1 MADRNLF
8 IAIALSLL
16 VLSVWSYLQPPAPP
30 PSPAAATQPAAS
42 APAPAVPTPTPAQTP
57 RGVTPV
63 QPEALAPEPAEQLVE
78 ITNDLYHATLSS
90 RGGELREWQ
99 LQQYVEA
106 DRPGRP
112 KVVLTTSEAGDPAAL
127 STPLLELGVGDW
139 SKATFDVTRPDA
151 NTIVFSRTRAGI
163 SVRKTYVLDPEN
175 YLLTLRLQVTNGS
188 AAAVEPV
195 FGVLWP
201 ARVSTQW
208 DFHEYALV
216 AFQDGSLHKSPLAG
230 AGQAGFFGSLV
241 SSGPPEDPFY
251 DANVEWA
258 GAETRYFLSV
268 MVPDLARDASAR
280 FVTLAPGQAAEAALT
295 FSPVSIPPGQSIE
308 REIRVYVGPKD
319 EARLEAVGANL
330 SRSIDL
336 GYSWMAP
343 LTQLFVWLLR
353 AFYAVIP
360 NYGIAI
366 ILLTVLVRVVTMPLT
381 AKQMASMKRLG
392 ALQPQMKAIQ
402 ERFPDDRQKQQEA
415 IMKLYKDAGVS
426 PLTAVTGGCF
436 PILLQFPVFV
446 GLYYA
451 LQSSIELRQAPF
463 FGWIQDLS
471 APEALF
477 TIPGIDLPVRVLP
490 LVMGLS
496 MVVQAKI
503 APQPTADPAQARMM
517 ATIMPVLFTVMFYTF
532 PSGLVLYWLV
542 SNVLAAG
549 QQWWMMRGQPTPEPA
564 PVAAPRP
571 RGKG

>member
-1 MADRNLF
+1 MTPVL
-8 IAIALSLL
+8 IAGGGIGGLTTALTLHTRGFDAL
-16 VLSVWSYLQPPAPP
+16 VLERANDLQP
-30 PSPAAATQPAAS
+30 
-42 APAPAVPTPTPAQTP
+42 
-57 RGVTPV
+57 
-63 QPEALAPEPAEQLVE
+63 
-78 ITNDLYHATLSS
+78 
-90 RGGELREWQ
+90 
-99 LQQYVEA
+99 
-106 DRPGRP
+106 
-112 KVVLTTSEAGDPAAL
+112 
-127 STPLLELGVGDW
+127 LGVGINLLPHAVRELTELGLGDW
-139 SKATFDVTRPDA
+139 SEAAFDVSRPAPD
-151 NTIVFSRTRAGI
+151 TLVFSRTKQGV
-163 SVRKTYVLDPEN
+163 SVRKTFLFDPST
-175 YLLTLRLQVTNGS
+175 YLLTLRLQVTNAS
-188 AAAVEPV
+188 EAAVSPA

-201 ARVSTQW
+201 AHVSTQW
-208 DFHEYALV
+208 DFHDYALV

-241 SSGPPEDPFY
+241 RSGPPEDPAY
-251 DANVEWA
+251 ASNVEWA
-258 GAETRYFLSV
+258 GAETRYFLAA
-268 MVPDLARDASAR
+268 MVPDLAREASAR
-280 FVTLAPGQAAEAALT
+280 FVTLQPGKAAEAALSFT
-295 FSPVSIPPGQSIE
+295 SVSIPPGQSVE
-308 REIRVYVGPKD
+308 REIRVYIGPK
-319 EARLEAVGANL
+319 EATRLEAVGANL
-330 SRSIDL
+330 DRSIDL

-343 LTQLFVWLLR
+343 LTKLFVWLLR

-360 NYGIAI
+360 NYGVAI
-366 ILLTVLVRVVTMPLT
+366 ILLTVLVRVATIPLT
-381 AKQMASMKRLG
+381 AKQTASMRRLG
-392 ALQPQMKAIQ
+392 ELQPQMKAVQ

-415 IMKLYKDAGVS
+415 MMKLYKDAGVS

-496 MVVQAKI
+496 MVLQAKI
-503 APQPTADPAQARMM
+503 APQPSADPAQARMM

-549 QQWWMMRGQPTPEPA
+549 QQWWMMRGQPTPKPA
-564 PVAAPRP
+564 PAAAPRP